1 VPLPCGR
8 LRILI
13 VHPSALLTDHRPHGD
28 GLVAFG
34 FIRELANRGHELHV
48 AAEHVDLRDP
58 LPANVHL
65 HVLGEGAGP
74 APFDR
79 VEFMWRLRRLHRRLR
94 PFDLVHQ
101 LNPVEVGLTLAV
113 SDAPTPVV
121 LGPYVPEWP
130 GFRKPGGK
138 VVRPLVLRLNQA
150 VRAAQQQ
157 RATTVLLST
166 PAAASRVAIGIP
178 SRVHVRLVSPGIDDH
193 TWVPPSDDR
202 GERTQD
208 VLFLA
213 NLTPRKGVLVLLEA
227 FAEVA
232 DALPAARLRIAGDGP
247 LQAEVLRRAQGSE
260 RVELLGAVERS
271 HALTLMQ
278 ECAVYCA
285 PSLGEPFGM
294 TALEAMACAKPV
306 VATNSGGLRHLVP
319 DQGGR
324 KVPAGDPGALAA
336 ALLELLPDVETRH
349 SMGEHNRRTVEERYA
364 WSRVADAL
372 EDAYQ
377 EALSGSRTPPGGLS
391 SNR

>member
-1 VPLPCGR
+1 
-8 LRILI
+8 
-13 VHPSALLTDHRPHGD
+13 
-28 GLVAFG
+28 
-34 FIRELANRGHELHV
+34 
-48 AAEHVDLRDP
+48 
-58 LPANVHL
+58 
-65 HVLGEGAGP
+65 
-74 APFDR
+74 
-79 VEFMWRLRRLHRRLR
+79 MWRLRRLHRRLR
-94 PFDLVHQ
+94 PFDHVHQ

-113 SDAPTPVV
+113 ADAPTPVV

-138 VVRPLVLRLNQA
+138 VVRPLVLRLNEA
-150 VRAAQQQ
+150 VRAAQQR
-157 RATTVLLST
+157 RATSLLLST

-178 SRVHVRLVSPGIDDH
+178 SRVHVRLVSPGIDER

-213 NLTPRKGVLVLLEA
+213 NLTPRKGVLVLLDA

-232 DALPAARLRIAGDGP
+232 DALPSARLRVAGDGP
-247 LQAEVLRRAQGSE
+247 LRAEVQRRAQGSE

-271 HALTLMQ
+271 RALALMQ
-278 ECAVYCA
+278 ECAVYCS

-306 VATNSGGLRHLVP
+306 VATDSGGLRHLVP

-336 ALLELLPDVETRH
+336 ALLELLPGVEARH
-349 SMGEHNRRTVEERYA
+349 AMGEHNRRTVEERYA
-364 WSRVADAL
+364 WGRVADAL

-391 SNR
+391 SNREPGREQAG